1 MSYQDNFYKKKES
14 NYYFK
19 RVSSNQLL
27 NKELRPSKVEI
38 LKLLKN
44 KINLKN
50 KKILEVG
57 CFIGDLLYFLKKK
70 YNCKVS
76 GIEPRN

>member
-70 YNCKVS
+70 
-76 GIEPRN
+76 I

>member
-70 YNCKVS
+70 YNYKK
-76 GIEPRN
+76 